1 MNVSNTISQVDPF
14 FNKALL
20 RKMCQ
25 GTKFVDDLVKITYN
39 FGSVAMNTAVEAL
52 SKLATHGDTDDKNT
66 QRKRLLKLA
75 STFCFYLNQI
85 KALTDDF
92 SKVKAGK
99 RNNVHRKVLSADFKI
114 KIIQNQRIM
123 RMMIMNFL
131 LL

>member
-1 MNVSNTISQVDPF
+1 MSNTISQVDPF

-39 FGSVAMNTAVEAL
+39 FGSVAMNAAVEAL
-52 SKLATHGDTDDKNT
+52 LKLAAHGDTDDKNT